1 MPLAAFAKVVMGQS
15 LVAISLFPTDLGW
28 FALTGSGRQ
37 VQGLAF
43 GHASKAEARK
53 EMARRFPGQEWSEQD
68 WNPAARKICI
78 DYAAGRPADFS
89 KIDVALAA
97 RTDFQRKVL
106 LVVRGLEYGETASYG
121 EVAERAGAPG
131 AARAVGTVMSSNC
144 IPLLIPCH
152 RVTAA
157 GGRLG
162 GYSAP
167 SGLGMKE
174 QLLKMEREGLGLS
187 VERKPGRS
195 PSRSSAKSLTTTQQP
210 VTRRA
215 SAKPSPKSSAAR
227 PK

>member
-28 FALTGSGRQ
+28 FALTGTGRQ

-53 EMARRFPGQEWSEQD
+53 EMARRFPGEEWSEQD
-68 WNPAARKICI
+68 WNPAARKICT

-97 RTDFQRKVL
+97 RTEFQRKVL
-106 LVVRGLEYGETASYG
+106 LVVRGLGYGETASYG

-187 VERKPGRS
+187 GERNPGRS
-195 PSRSSAKSLTTTQQP
+195 ISPSSASSRNSQQP
-210 VTRRA
+210 AARRA
-215 SAKPSPKSSAAR
+215 STKLSSKSSASR

>member
-1 MPLAAFAKVVMGQS
+1 MGHP
-15 LVAISLFPTDLGW
+15 VASISLFPTELGW
-28 FALTGSGRQ
+28 FALVGIGRQ

-43 GHASKAEARK
+43 GHASKDEARRDL
-53 EMARRFPGQEWSEQD
+53 ERRWTGGELDEKD
-68 WNPAARKICI
+68 WNPTARKICT
-78 DYAAGRPADFS
+78 DYAAGKPADFS
-89 KIDVALAA
+89 RIDVTLAA

-152 RVTAA
+152 RVTAS
-157 GGRLG
+157 GGKLG

-174 QLLKMEREGLGLS
+174 QLLKMERAGLGLD
-187 VERKPGRS
+187 EEPK
-195 PSRSSAKSLTTTQQP
+195 
-210 VTRRA
+210 RRV
-215 SAKPSPKSSAAR
+215 SAAR
-227 PK
+227 GSKPPGATRSPAKSATARRK